1 MIKPNKRDVIRAAT
15 VKDTAEVTGV
25 SPRFVNMVMNG
36 ERDNEVVV
44 SVFME
49 LQEGRNLLLQSVKK
63 LVPFS

>member
-1 MIKPNKRDVIRAAT
+1 MIRAAT